1 MMDFDALTGKLA
13 EHLGA
18 PLWSETDPSATPGAL
33 IIQPENLLKICEVL
47 QKTEGLYFDLLSCIV
62 GLDNGPEKGSMEVIY
77 ILHSIPYG
85 HKLMLRMVLGRNKD
99 EEPLPVVPSVSGL
112 WKTALW
118 HEREVY
124 DLFGI
129 HFEGHPDLRRILLPS
144 DWEGHPLRKDYQH
157 QEKYHGI
164 KVAY

>member
-1 MMDFDALTGKLA
+1 MDFEALTGKLA
-13 EHLGA
+13 EHLGG
-18 PLWSETDPSATPGAL
+18 PLWTETDPSATPGAL
-33 IIQPENLLKICEVL
+33 IIQPENLLKICEAL
-47 QKTEGLYFDLLSCIV
+47 QKTEGLYFDLLSCIA

-85 HKLMLRMVLGRNKD
+85 HKIMLKVMLTRNKD
-99 EEPLPVVPSVSGL
+99 QEPLPVVPSVSGF